1 MKTKKV
7 NINSAVFSIS
17 ITVPMLLSI
26 IATHFNSAILGAITI
41 IVVFLLLKIPQFKY
55 RENLWMFV
63 IATFATIPLNITII
77 KMINDAF
84 FDYYNVAS
92 KILGGFV
99 VYAVLF
105 SFEQIMLGLIT
116 RFFYRKQYKLFDDFG
131 ES

>member
-1 MKTKKV
+1 MKKKKQ
-7 NINSAVFSIS
+7 NINSAIFSIS
-17 ITVPMLLSI
+17 ITAPMLLSI
-26 IATHFNSAILGAITI
+26 MAAHFNSVILGAITI

-77 KMINDAF
+77 KMINDTF
-84 FDYYNVAS
+84 LDCYDVVS
-92 KILGGFV
+92 KILAGFI
-99 VYAVLF
+99 VYAILF

-116 RFFYRKQYKLFDDFG
+116 RFFYRRQYKLFDDFD

>member
-1 MKTKKV
+1 
-7 NINSAVFSIS
+7 
-17 ITVPMLLSI
+17 MLLSI

-41 IVVFLLLKIPQFKY
+41 LGIFIMLKLPLFRY

-116 RFFYRKQYKLFDDFG
+116 RFFYRKQYKLFDDFD